1 MEEKTL
7 KRKNHVLVSVLILI
21 VLLGTGS
28 VFAQV
33 KMGYIDSQRILA
45 TYSKAVDAQKKLEAE
60 TAQASDELKK
70 MENDFR
76 AQQER
81 LEQQAMLLNDEK
93 KQQKAQELQELY
105 MKIQQFSQDK
115 QTELANRQDE
125 LLKPVFDKINT
136 VINQIGEKDGY
147 DFIFNGSISGNL
159 VYAKEQ
165 YDLTDKVLAELDK
178 E

>member
-1 MEEKTL
+1 M
-7 KRKNHVLVSVLILI
+7 KRKNHVLATVLILI
-21 VLLGTGS
+21 VLFGAGS
-28 VFAQV
+28 VFAQA
-33 KMGYIDSQRILA
+33 KMGYIDSQRILV

-60 TAQASDELKK
+60 TVQASDELKK
-70 MENDFR
+70 MEDDFR
-76 AQQER
+76 AEQER

-93 KQQKAQELQELY
+93 KQQKAQELQDMY

-115 QTELANRQDE
+115 QTELSKRQDE

-136 VINQIGEKDGY
+136 VINQIGEKEGY
-147 DFIFNGSISGNL
+147 DFIFNGSVSGNL

-178 E
+178 EK